1 MPGKTGEIVYRIRW
15 DETVWKAWE
24 EAKQNE
30 ESSTPHPG
38 GLTPRVAWLR
48 ERFENSNFTMV
59 KIPIEI
65 HNLGHGEKLTCMD
78 SGRLP
83 AELGL
88 ADHDILSLS
97 ERGLIRPRPQ
107 KPHQKNRIDHTALR
121 QTYHKMLNDGGFS
134 SQAALARHLGVSR
147 VWVSRVLKGIRKKAG

>member
-1 MPGKTGEIVYRIRW
+1 VRQVCGAIGAPCI
-15 DETVWKAWE
+15 
-24 EAKQNE
+24 
-30 ESSTPHPG
+30 
-38 GLTPRVAWLR
+38 LLR
-48 ERFENSNFTMV
+48 DRFENSNFILV

-107 KPHQKNRIDHTALR
+107 KPRQKKRIDHTAPECTPSWV
-121 QTYHKMLNDGGFS
+121 QFQCKF
-134 SQAALARHLGVSR
+134 LG
-147 VWVSRVLKGIRKKAG
+147 